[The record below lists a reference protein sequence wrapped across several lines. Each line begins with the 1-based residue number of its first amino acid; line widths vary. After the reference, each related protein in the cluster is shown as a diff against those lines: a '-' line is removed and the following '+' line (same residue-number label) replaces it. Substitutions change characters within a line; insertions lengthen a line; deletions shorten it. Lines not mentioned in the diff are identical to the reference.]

1 MTASTLTSRQLE
13 LVRESFGRLVPIA
26 GAAGALIYERIF
38 VLAPQTRVLFD
49 DDISEQAVRLMQ
61 AVGRAVES
69 LDRPEEVRE
78 FLERLGARHVR
89 YGVVPAHFDVLTDA
103 VTWALG
109 EGLGEAFTSEVR
121 EAWEIVCATVAEAMV
136 AGMTATSAVAV

>member
-1 MTASTLTSRQLE
+1 MTATSLTARQIV
-13 LVRESFGRLVPIA
+13 LVRESFGQLAPNA
-26 GAAGALIYERIF
+26 GAAGQLIYERIF

-69 LDRPEEVRE
+69 LDRPEEMCE

-89 YGVVPAHFDVLTDA
+89 YGVEPAHFDVLTDA

-109 EGLGEAFTSEVR
+109 EGLGEAFTAEMR
-121 EAWEIVCATVAEAMV
+121 EAWEAVCATVADVMV
-136 AGMTATSAVAV
+136 GGMSATSEVAA